1 MRHGSSATPSL
12 PTESIDQMA
21 KMTTDKL
28 AQLLAAARATP
39 PGENPED
46 AQEAVFRA
54 LLDATV
60 YAHVPLESPPEG
72 VMRFIQFVR
81 PDNGQTVLPFFSDR
95 EQSEAAAGGNVL
107 SMAMSGR
114 NLFELT
120 RGATLMLNPNLD
132 AVALYPPEIV
142 ALLKGR
148 ALGFFGKEE
157 VAEDTRVL
165 IGRPSISTA
174 GLNGMLC
181 SLFERE
187 ATVRGAFLAE
197 VHRQDERAEV
207 FLLLTVVVA
216 QAHQER
222 ILQLATLAFKTEAL
236 QLDLPL
242 SMRFLAPD
250 VLLDEFCNSGVQ
262 IFGT

>member
-1 MRHGSSATPSL
+1 
-12 PTESIDQMA
+12 
-21 KMTTDKL
+21 MTKEKL
-28 AQLLAAARATP
+28 AQLLASARATP
-39 PGENPED
+39 SGENPED

-95 EQSEAAAGGNVL
+95 EQSDAAAGGNVL

-114 NLFELT
+114 SLFELT

-132 AVALYPPEIV
+132 AVALYPPEIT
-142 ALLKGR
+142 ALLEGR
-148 ALGFFGKEE
+148 ALGFFRKDE
-157 VAEDTRVL
+157 VAEDAKVL
-165 IGRPSISTA
+165 TGQPSISTA
-174 GLNGMLC
+174 GLNTMLR

-187 ATVRGAFLAE
+187 ATVRAAFLSE
-197 VHRQDERAEV
+197 VHHQDDRAEV
-207 FLLLTVVVA
+207 FLLLTVVVSL
-216 QAHQER
+216 AHQER

-242 SMRFLAPD
+242 NMRFLAPD
-250 VLLDEFCNSGVQ
+250 ALLDDLCNCGVQ
-262 IFGT
+262 IYGT

>member
-1 MRHGSSATPSL
+1 MEPI
-12 PTESIDQMA
+12 EQMA

-28 AQLLAAARATP
+28 AQLLGAARATP
-39 PGENPED
+39 PGEDPEA

-81 PDNGQTVLPFFSDR
+81 PDNGQTVLPFFSDK
-95 EQSEAAAGGNVL
+95 EQSEEAAGKAVL
-107 SMAMSGR
+107 SVAMSGR
-114 NLFELT
+114 SLFELT

-132 AVALYPPEIV
+132 AVALYPPEIT
-142 ALLKGR
+142 ALLEGET
-148 ALGFFGKEE
+148 LGFFRKEE
-157 VAEDTRVL
+157 VTKDTRIL

-174 GLNGMLC
+174 MLNGMLR

-187 ATVRGAFLAE
+187 ATVRGAFLTE
-197 VHRQDERAEV
+197 VHRQNEHAEV
-207 FLLLTVVVA
+207 SLLLTVVTA

-242 SMRFLAPD
+242 SMRFLAPNEP
-250 VLLDEFCNSGVQ
+250 LDEICHNGVQ

>member
-1 MRHGSSATPSL
+1 
-12 PTESIDQMA
+12 MA
-21 KMTTDKL
+21 KTTTGKL
-28 AQLLAAARATP
+28 AQLLAKARATP
-39 PGENPED
+39 PGESPED
-46 AQEAVFRA
+46 AQDAVFRA

-81 PDNGQTVLPFFSDR
+81 PDNGQTVLPFFSDL
-95 EQSEAAAGGNVL
+95 EQSEVAADKSAL
-107 SMAMSGR
+107 SVAMSGR

-132 AVALYPPEIV
+132 AVTLYPPEIT
-142 ALLKGR
+142 ALLEGR
-148 ALGFFGKEE
+148 TLGFFRREE
-157 VAEDTRVL
+157 MAEDTKVL
-165 IGRPSISTA
+165 IGPPSISTA
-174 GLNGMLC
+174 VLNGTLH

-187 ATVRGAFLAE
+187 ATVRAAYLAE
-197 VHRQDERAEV
+197 VHRQNEDAEV
-207 FLLLTVVVA
+207 FLLLTVVAA

-242 SMRFLAPD
+242 SMRFLELNEP
-250 VLLDEFCNSGVQ
+250 LDAICHMGVQ
-262 IFGT
+262 IFGA

>member
-1 MRHGSSATPSL
+1 MT
-12 PTESIDQMA
+12 Q
-21 KMTTDKL
+21 MTTDKL

-39 PGENPED
+39 PGESPEQ

-60 YAHVPLESPPEG
+60 YAHVPLEPPPKG

-95 EQSEAAAGGNVL
+95 EQSDAAASKKIL
-107 SMAMSGR
+107 SVAMSGR
-114 NLFELT
+114 SLFELT

-132 AVALYPPEIV
+132 AVALYPPEVV
-142 ALLKGR
+142 ALLEGR
-148 ALGFFGKEE
+148 ALGFFRKDE
-157 VAEDTRVL
+157 VAEDTKVL
-165 IGRPSISTA
+165 TGRPSISTA
-174 GLNGMLC
+174 ELNGMLR

-187 ATVRGAFLAE
+187 ATVRAAFLAE
-197 VHRQDERAEV
+197 VHRQDECAEI

-236 QLDLPL
+236 QLGLPL
-242 SMRFLAPD
+242 SMRFFAPD
-250 VLLDEFCNSGVQ
+250 VPLDEFCHSGVQ
-262 IFGT
+262 IFGG